1 MPKLSETV
9 PHIDETASVSQS
21 KLGRYAEVAA
31 RTRMSETV
39 LGDYSYVMED
49 CSIWCAEIGKFAN
62 IASAVR
68 INAPNHPTWRATL
81 HHFTYRAGDYFDG
94 ASDEESFFEWRR
106 NRRVVIGHDVWI
118 GHGATILSGVTVGN
132 GAVIGAGAVVSRD
145 VAPYTI
151 VGGVPARLIRERF
164 DAELGRRMDRLA
176 WWDWPHARLRQAL
189 EDFRNLSAEEF
200 VALYEKREKNFI
212 DLSSDDHA
220 GITEPGFNFEKQ
232 GEGA

>member
-1 MPKLSETV
+1 MPKLSENV
-9 PHIDETASVSQS
+9 PFIDETASVSES
-21 KLGRYAEVAA
+21 TLGRYTEVAA

-94 ASDEESFFEWRR
+94 ADDEESFFEWRR
-106 NRRVVIGHDVWI
+106 SRRVVIGHDVWI

-176 WWDWPHARLRQAL
+176 WWDWPHTQLRQAL
-189 EDFRNLSAEEF
+189 EDFRNLPAEEF
-200 VALYEKREKNFI
+200 VDLYEKREKNFI
-212 DLSSDDHA
+212 DLSSDDHQPVN
-220 GITEPGFNFEKQ
+220 EPEHLHGKQ
-232 GEGA
+232 GESA